1 MRTSLFDNRQASAGT
16 GVAPEQPVAYKI
28 LIVDDNDA
36 ARTGL
41 ALLFERAGYEVLA
54 VGTYTDGRAALTRM
68 HPDLLIA
75 DVRLGEYNGL
85 QLLTTLT
92 RPTAAIIITGHP
104 DPVIEA
110 DAHRMGAD
118 FLVKPVPP
126 ATLIG
131 LVERK
136 LTERTP
142 TFKVTRRW
150 ERKPVSGNLPARVG
164 NTPARVLDISY
175 GGLRLEMERE
185 PGPVR
190 PESLT
195 LDLPDRGLSVVI
207 DVAWTSHVDD
217 RWMCGGSVIASESAA
232 WQGLVDAVA

>member
-1 MRTSLFDNRQASAGT
+1 LFDNPQAPAGME
-16 GVAPEQPVAYKI
+16 VAPGPPMAHKI

-36 ARTGL
+36 ARAGL
-41 ALLFERAGYEVLA
+41 AQIFERAGFEVLA
-54 VGTYTDGRAALTRM
+54 VGTYAEGRAALSRM

-85 QLLTTLT
+85 QLLAATT

-118 FLVKPVPP
+118 FLVKPVSP

-131 LVERK
+131 LAKQKLAER
-136 LTERTP
+136 P
-142 TFKVTRRW
+142 PAFKVTRRW
-150 ERKPVSGNLPARVG
+150 ERKAVSGDLPARVG
-164 NTPARVLDISY
+164 DTPARLLDVSY

-185 PGPVR
+185 PAPST
-190 PESLT
+190 PQSLT
-195 LDLPDRGLSVVI
+195 LDLPDRGLSVVV
-207 DVAWTSHVDD
+207 DVAWASRVDD
-217 RWMCGGSVIASESAA
+217 RWMCGGSVIANESAA

>member
-1 MRTSLFDNRQASAGT
+1 L
-16 GVAPEQPVAYKI
+16 VAHKI
-28 LIVDDNDA
+28 LIVDDNQA

-41 ALLFERAGYEVLA
+41 AEIFERAGFEVLA
-54 VGTYTDGRAALTRM
+54 VGTFAEGRAALTRM
-68 HPDLLIA
+68 RPDLLIA

-85 QLLTTLT
+85 QLLTTSS
-92 RPTAAIIITGHP
+92 RPEAAIIITGHP

-118 FLVKPVPP
+118 FLVKPVLP

-131 LVERK
+131 LAKQK
-136 LTERTP
+136 LAEQPP

-150 ERKPVSGNLPARVG
+150 ERKPVSGNLPALVG

-175 GGLRLEMERE
+175 GGLRLEMEP
-185 PGPVR
+185 PGP
-190 PESLT
+190 PTKALT
-195 LDLPDRGLSVVI
+195 LDLPDRGLSVVV
-207 DVAWTSHVDD
+207 DVAWRSQVDD
-217 RWMCGGSVIASESAA
+217 RWMCGGTVIASEAAA

>member
-1 MRTSLFDNRQASAGT
+1 MLDNPQTPAGT
-16 GVAPEQPVAYKI
+16 GVAPAPQVAHKI
-28 LIVDDNDA
+28 LIVDDNEA

-41 ALLFERAGYEVLA
+41 ALILERVGFEVLA
-54 VGTYTDGRAALTRM
+54 VGTYAEGRAALIRM

-85 QLLTTLT
+85 QLLASTA
-92 RPTAAIIITGHP
+92 RPTAAIIVTGHP

-118 FLVKPVPP
+118 FLVKPVSP
-126 ATLIG
+126 ANLIG
-131 LVERK
+131 LAQQKLSER
-136 LTERTP
+136 P
-142 TFKVTRRW
+142 PAFKVTRRW

-175 GGLRLEMERE
+175 GGLRLEMDRE
-185 PGPVR
+185 PVPAT

-195 LDLPDRGLSVVI
+195 LDLPESGLSVVV

-217 RWMCGGSVIASESAA
+217 RWMCGGSVIPNESAA